1 MALRADLQSA
11 VNSRRMLT
19 KMQRG
24 NPAWGPMNVSLM
36 LAVEFLKTHPVCKDE
51 TVLEWCRKNAEHVRR
66 LVPSNRPNQYARL
79 MGLKK
84 P

>member
-36 LAVEFLKTHPVCKDE
+36 
-51 TVLEWCRKNAEHVRR
+51 
-66 LVPSNRPNQYARL
+66 
-79 MGLKK
+79 GLKK

>member
-1 MALRADLQSA
+1 MPLRADLQSA
-11 VNSRRMLT
+11 ANSRRMLM
-19 KMQRG
+19 KMEQG
-24 NPAWGPMNVSLM
+24 NRAWGPMNVSLM
-36 LAVEFLKTHPVCKDE
+36 LAEEFLRSHPVCKDE
-51 TVLEWCRKNAEHVRR
+51 TVLQWCQKHAEHVRR